1 MINKNSIES
10 IGEFGLIDKIK
21 KKFILQDKSSIIG
34 IGDDAAV
41 IRKSKNNFY
50 LISSDMLMEGV
61 HFDLSYHPLKHLGYK
76 AVSVNL
82 SDIYAMNGTPKQ
94 LILNL
99 GLSNRF
105 SLDAINEFYEGV
117 KIACREFCIDLVGGD
132 TTSSRTGLIIS
143 VSVMGII
150 SKSKLTLRSTAK
162 ERHVI
167 CVSGDLGRSYLGLQI
182 LEREKSVFLSNPK
195 MQPELSNYKDLI
207 EKQLRPKPRKDIINY
222 LDKKNIVPSSMIDI
236 SDGLASELIH
246 LSRQSNLGVKIYEK
260 KIPILDSTKNV
271 SEELNLNATTCALNG
286 GEDYELLFSVS
297 EADYKS
303 ISDKEIDITS
313 IGYFIRKKNQIL
325 VKENGEN
332 IKIIAQGWKH
342 F

>member
-1 MINKNSIES
+1 MINKNSIEF

-21 KKFILQDKSSIIG
+21 KKFIVKDKSSIIG

-41 IRKSKNNFY
+41 IRKSKNDFY

-150 SKSKLTLRSTAK
+150 SKPKLTLRSTAK
-162 ERHVI
+162 EKHVI

-271 SEELNLNATTCALNG
+271 SEELNLNSTTCALNG
-286 GEDYELLFSVS
+286 GEDYELMFSVS

-332 IKIIAQGWKH
+332 IKIVAQGWKH

>member
-150 SKSKLTLRSTAK
+150 SKPKLTLRSTAK